1 MKASSL
7 LSLILAIAL
16 VIVCGKMVA
25 GGNNKEAVDTETKPD
40 SVTNPAI
47 DNLMTRVSVRA
58 FQDRAVEDSKID
70 TLLRAAMA
78 APTAGDKRPWR
89 FVVVTDKDQLKA
101 IAAANPYAAFTAKA
115 PLAIVV
121 CGDMRKTFDGEGKD
135 YWVQD
140 ASAASENILLAAH
153 AIGLG
158 GVWTGCYPVRERC
171 KALANVLELT
181 DDVIPLNVIVIG
193 YPSQIPAVKNK
204 WDEDLVSYDAYDE

>member
-1 MKASSL
+1 MKANSL

-16 VIVCGKMVA
+16 VIVVGKLVT
-25 GGNNKEAVDTETKPD
+25 GGNNKKEAETVTD
-40 SVTNPAI
+40 SITNPAI

-101 IAAANPYAAFTAKA
+101 IAAANPYAAFAAKA

-158 GVWTGCYPVRERC
+158 GVWTSCYPVRERC
-171 KALANVLELT
+171 KALANVLDLT
-181 DDVIPLNVIVIG
+181 DEVTPLNVIVIG

>member
-16 VIVCGKMVA
+16 VIVCGKMA
-25 GGNNKEAVDTETKPD
+25 IGGNNKKEVETETD
-40 SVTNPAI
+40 SIANPAL
-47 DNLMTRVSVRA
+47 DNIMTRVSVRA
-58 FQDRAVEDSKID
+58 FQDREVEDGKID
-70 TLLRAAMA
+70 TLLRAGMA

-101 IAAANPYAAFTAKA
+101 MAETSPYAAFTAKA
-115 PLAIVV
+115 PLVIVV

-140 ASAASENILLAAH
+140 VSAASENILLAAH

-158 GVWTGCYPVRERC
+158 AVWTGFYPIKKRC
-171 KALANVLELT
+171 KAMAKVLELP
-181 DDVIPLNVIVIG
+181 DEVIPMSAIVIG
-193 YPSQIPAVKNK
+193 YPSQIPVAKNK